1 MTSLPLDAPILNAAE
16 ADEVFSSIL
25 DGKVSADEIEA
36 FLIAL
41 SDRGETAIEV
51 AAAARAMRARVIGV
65 AAPDNAVDCCGTGGD
80 GQHTLNVS
88 TAVSLVVAASGVPV
102 AKHGNR
108 AASSKSGAA
117 DALEALGLD
126 MDAAVRC
133 AEKTL
138 NEIGIGFLFA
148 RVHHPALGPIAPI
161 REKIGQ
167 ELGKRTIFNLLG
179 PLTNPAGVRN
189 QLIGLAHPDLIPLYA
204 EAKASLDNERAF
216 IVSGDEGVD
225 ELSLAGG
232 NSLADVQNGTVK
244 MRRINASDLKLPNAP
259 LSAIRGDDAAYNAAA
274 LTRLLDGE
282 TGAYRDAVLL
292 NAAGTLV
299 VAGVTQDWEEAASK
313 AAEAIDSG
321 AAKRLLA
328 RWIELTV

>member
-1 MTSLPLDAPILNAAE
+1 MTSLPLDAPILTRAE
-16 ADEVFSSIL
+16 ADEVFANIL
-25 DGKVSADEIEA
+25 DLKVSTEEIEA

-41 SDRGETAIEV
+41 AARGETAVEI
-51 AAAARAMRARVIGV
+51 AAAAQAMRERVNGITP
-65 AAPDNAVDCCGTGGD
+65 PDGAVDCCGTGGD

-88 TAVSLVVAASGVPV
+88 TAVSLVVAACGVPV

-117 DALEALGLD
+117 DTLEALGLD
-126 MDAAVRC
+126 LDAAVRC

-138 NEIGIGFLFA
+138 HEIGIGFLFA

-161 REKIGQ
+161 REKIG
-167 ELGKRTIFNLLG
+167 KRTIFNLLG
-179 PLTNPAGVRN
+179 PLTNPAGVRT
-189 QLIGLAHPDLIPLYA
+189 QLIGLASPDLVPMYA
-204 EAKASLDNERAF
+204 EAKANLDQTRTF
-216 IVSGDEGVD
+216 IVSGDEGLD

-232 NSLADVQNGTVK
+232 NTLADVNKGEVT
-244 MRRINASDLKLPNAP
+244 MRRVDASIIGVPNAP
-259 LSAIRGDDAAYNAAA
+259 LEAIRGDDAQYNAAA

-282 TGAYRDAVLL
+282 KSAYRDAVLL

-299 VAGVTQDWEEAASK
+299 VAGKTDDWQEGANI

-321 AAKRLLA
+321 AAKTLLA
-328 RWIELTV
+328 KWIELTV

>member
-1 MTSLPLDAPILNAAE
+1 MTSLPLDAPTLTRAE
-16 ADEVFSSIL
+16 ADEVFANIL
-25 DGKVSADEIEA
+25 DLKVSAEEIEA

-41 SDRGETAIEV
+41 SARGETAVEI
-51 AAAARAMRARVIGV
+51 AAAAQAMRERVNGITPPQG
-65 AAPDNAVDCCGTGGD
+65 AVDCCGTGGD

-88 TAVSLVVAASGVPV
+88 TAVSLVVAACGVPV

-117 DALEALGLD
+117 DTLEALGLD

-138 NEIGIGFLFA
+138 HEIGIGFLFA

-161 REKIGQ
+161 REKIG
-167 ELGKRTIFNLLG
+167 KRTIFNLLG
-179 PLTNPAGVRN
+179 PLTNPAGVRT
-189 QLIGLAHPDLIPLYA
+189 QLIGLASPDLVPMYA
-204 EAKASLDNERAF
+204 EAKASLDQTRTF
-216 IVSGDEGVD
+216 IVSGDEGLD
-225 ELSLAGG
+225 ELSLAGS
-232 NSLADVQNGTVK
+232 NTLADVDGGKIT
-244 MRRINASDLKLPNAP
+244 MRRVDASIIGVPNAP
-259 LSAIRGDDAAYNAAA
+259 LEAIRGDDAQYNAAA

-282 TGAYRDAVLL
+282 KNAYRDAVLL

-299 VAGVTQDWEEAASK
+299 VAGKTDDWQEGANL

-321 AAKRLLA
+321 AAKTLLA
-328 RWIELTV
+328 KWIELTV

>member
-1 MTSLPLDAPILNAAE
+1 MTSLPLDAPTLTRAE
-16 ADEVFSSIL
+16 ADEVFANIL
-25 DGKVSADEIEA
+25 DLKVSADEIEA

-41 SDRGETAIEV
+41 SARGETSVEI
-51 AAAARAMRARVIGV
+51 AAAASAMRERVNAIT
-65 AAPDNAVDCCGTGGD
+65 APEGAVDCCGTGGD

-88 TAVSLVVAASGVPV
+88 TAVAIVVAACGVPV

-117 DALEALGLD
+117 DTLEALGLD

-138 NEIGIGFLFA
+138 HEIGIGFLFA

-161 REKIGQ
+161 RVKI
-167 ELGKRTIFNLLG
+167 GKRTIFNLLG
-179 PLTNPAGVRN
+179 PLTNPAGVRT
-189 QLIGLAHPDLIPLYA
+189 QLIGLASPELVPIYA
-204 EAKASLDNERAF
+204 EAKASLDETRTF
-216 IVSGDEGVD
+216 IVSGDEGLD

-232 NSLADVQNGTVK
+232 NTLADVDKGAVT
-244 MRRINASDLKLPNAP
+244 MRRVEASQTGVPNAP
-259 LSAIRGDDAAYNAAA
+259 LEAIRGDDAAYNAAS

-282 TGAYRDAVLL
+282 KNAYRDAVLL

-299 VAGVTQDWEEAASK
+299 VAGKTQDWQEAANL

-321 AAKRLLA
+321 KAKQLLA
-328 RWIELTV
+328 KWIELTL

>member
-1 MTSLPLDAPILNAAE
+1 MTSLPLDAPFLTRGE
-16 ADEVFSSIL
+16 ADEVFANIL
-25 DGKVSADEIEA
+25 DLKVSTEEIEA

-41 SDRGETAIEV
+41 AARGETAVEI
-51 AAAARAMRARVIGV
+51 AAAAQAMRERVNGITP
-65 AAPDNAVDCCGTGGD
+65 PDGAVDCCGTGGD

-88 TAVSLVVAASGVPV
+88 TAVSLVVAACGVPV

-117 DALEALGLD
+117 DTLEALGLD
-126 MDAAVRC
+126 LNAAVRC

-138 NEIGIGFLFA
+138 HEIGIGFLFA

-161 REKIGQ
+161 REKIG
-167 ELGKRTIFNLLG
+167 KRTIFNLLG
-179 PLTNPAGVRN
+179 PLTNPAGVRT
-189 QLIGLAHPDLIPLYA
+189 QLIGLASPDLVPMYA
-204 EAKASLDNERAF
+204 EAKASLDQTRTF
-216 IVSGDEGVD
+216 IVSGDEGLD

-232 NSLADVQNGTVK
+232 NTLADVNKGKVT
-244 MRRINASDLKLPNAP
+244 MRRVEASVIGVPNAP
-259 LSAIRGDDAAYNAAA
+259 LEAIRGDDAQYNAAA

-282 TGAYRDAVLL
+282 KSAYRDAVLL

-299 VAGVTQDWEEAASK
+299 VAGKTDDWQEGANI

-321 AAKRLLA
+321 AAKTLLA
-328 RWIELTV
+328 KWIELTV

>member
-1 MTSLPLDAPILNAAE
+1 MTSLPLDAPTLTRAE
-16 ADEVFSSIL
+16 ADEVFANIL
-25 DGKVSADEIEA
+25 DLKVSAEEIEA

-41 SDRGETAIEV
+41 SARGETAVEI
-51 AAAARAMRARVIGV
+51 AAAAQAMRERVNGITPPQG
-65 AAPDNAVDCCGTGGD
+65 AVDCCGTGGD

-88 TAVSLVVAASGVPV
+88 TAVSLVVAACGVPV

-117 DALEALGLD
+117 DTLEALGLD

-138 NEIGIGFLFA
+138 HEIGIGFLFA

-161 REKIGQ
+161 REKIG
-167 ELGKRTIFNLLG
+167 KRTIFNLLG
-179 PLTNPAGVRN
+179 PLTNPAGVRT
-189 QLIGLAHPDLIPLYA
+189 QLIGLASPDLVPMYA
-204 EAKASLDNERAF
+204 EAKASLDQTRTF
-216 IVSGDEGVD
+216 IVSGDEGLD
-225 ELSLAGG
+225 ELSLAGS
-232 NSLADVQNGTVK
+232 NTLADVDGGKIT
-244 MRRINASDLKLPNAP
+244 MRRVDASIIGVPNAP
-259 LSAIRGDDAAYNAAA
+259 LEAIRGDDAHYNAAA

-282 TGAYRDAVLL
+282 TSAYRDAVLL

-299 VAGVTQDWEEAASK
+299 VAGKTDDWQEGANL

-321 AAKRLLA
+321 AAKTLLA
-328 RWIELTV
+328 KWIELTV